1 MNESLTPPNADSN
14 SNFVIISPRTSPTP
28 PPPPL
33 PLDPSNYEATHEGQ
47 IELRLGSLAS
57 GERSR
62 SRRLGPTSSSA
73 NDGEPMQL
81 LAPATADS
89 HGTKDDRH
97 SLEISPEE
105 IRAARL
111 AQLRRTQEEE
121 DRSLETDL
129 QALRELRELRANLQS
144 RVDSIGVDE
153 ELPQG
158 RRDTF
163 EVLERE
169 NGIWRV
175 SSKLFSFSSFFHFA
189 Q

>member
-1 MNESLTPPNADSN
+1 
-14 SNFVIISPRTSPTP
+14 
-28 PPPPL
+28 
-33 PLDPSNYEATHEGQ
+33 
-47 IELRLGSLAS
+47 
-57 GERSR
+57 
-62 SRRLGPTSSSA
+62 
-73 NDGEPMQL
+73 MQL
-81 LAPATADS
+81 LPPSTTDS
-89 HGTKDDRH
+89 YGTEDHIH
-97 SLEISPEE
+97 SLGISPEE

-121 DRSLETDL
+121 NQSLETDL

-158 RRDTF
+158 GRDTF

-175 SSKLFSFSSFFHFA
+175 SSKLFSFSSFFRFA